1 MIYFADDFLSKQ
13 WYETTTE
20 ELSSNEFEEVVV
32 GDRSFYVQTPSVAFN
47 EIVSSKISLLEG
59 SPIRNILSF
68 FRVATDVLD
77 TDWDIHSDLKINGE
91 QPDRAIVLFM
101 SPSKSKN
108 ELNGTAFWTHKE
120 YGYKLPDSTSNEEY
134 DEVLQRDANDKDKW
148 ELNTVIGHK
157 ENRLISYPSSYF
169 HSKYPN
175 QSWEDGRVV
184 FVMFYSHGE

>member
-13 WYETTTE
+13 WYESTVE

-32 GDRSFYVQTPSVAFN
+32 GDRSFYVQPPSEAFN

-59 SPIRNILSF
+59 APVKNILSF
-68 FRVATDVLD
+68 FRVATNLLD
-77 TDWDIHSDLKINGE
+77 TDWDIHSDLKINGQ
-91 QPDRAIVLFM
+91 QPNRAIVLFM
-101 SPSKSKN
+101 SPSQSES
-108 ELNGTAFWTHKE
+108 ELSGTAFWTHKE
-120 YGYKLPDSTSNEEY
+120 HGYKLSNNTSNEEY
-134 DEVLQRDANDKDKW
+134 DKVLQRDSNDKDKW

-175 QSWEDGRVV
+175 KSWEDGRVV
-184 FVMFYSHGE
+184 FVMFYSHG

>member
-13 WYETTTE
+13 WYEATTE
-20 ELSSNEFEEVVV
+20 ELSSNEFEDVVV

-91 QPDRAIVLFM
+91 QPDRAVVLFM
-101 SPSKSKN
+101 SPSKSES
-108 ELNGTAFWTHKE
+108 ELSGTAFWKHE
-120 YGYKLPDSTSNEEY
+120 SYGYALPSSSNEEF
-134 DEVLQRDANDKDKW
+134 DRMLLEDSNDLTKW
-148 ELNTVIGHK
+148 ELNTVIGHR

-175 QSWEDGRVV
+175 KSWEDGRVV
-184 FVMFYSHGE
+184 FVMFYSHVK